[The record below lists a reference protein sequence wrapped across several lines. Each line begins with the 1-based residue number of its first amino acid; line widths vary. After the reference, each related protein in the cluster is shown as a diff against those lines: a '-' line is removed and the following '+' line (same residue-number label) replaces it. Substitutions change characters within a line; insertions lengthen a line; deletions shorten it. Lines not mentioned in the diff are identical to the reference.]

1 MPGKNNYLKILLEI
15 TNKAS
20 QTYAKYQ
27 DYKQNP
33 SVFETKEPQLF
44 MTFKMVDKVIS
55 GTKERIEGFSQDYNT
70 KDYRVDETVYISR
83 EEYYTFLECK
93 SSDSNETIKNNYRRL
108 VKDFH
113 PDVIAG
119 KDLPKP
125 FIEFANKRF
134 KEIHT
139 AYEYIKKERNF

>member
-1 MPGKNNYLKILLEI
+1 MSGKSNYLKIIFEI

-27 DYKQNP
+27 DYKLDP
-33 SVFETKEPQLF
+33 SSFQIKEPNLF
-44 MTFKMVDKVIS
+44 MTFQIVDKLVN
-55 GTKERIEGFSQDYNT
+55 GAKERIESNSTNRDYSNNQ
-70 KDYRVDETVYISR
+70 KNYSSISDDYYSI
-83 EEYYTFLECK
+83 LECK
-93 SSDSNETIKNNYRRL
+93 STDSNEIIKNNYRKL

-113 PDVIAG
+113 PDVISG

-125 FIEFANKRF
+125 FIEFANKKF

>member
-1 MPGKNNYLKILLEI
+1 MSGKNNYLKILFEI

-27 DYKQNP
+27 EYKLEPTSFQN
-33 SVFETKEPQLF
+33 KEPHLYL
-44 MTFKMVDKVIS
+44 TFQIIDKLVS
-55 GTKERIEGFSQDYNT
+55 GAKEKIENATSKDYSINT
-70 KDYRVDETVYISR
+70 KTYTSLR
-83 EEYYTFLECK
+83 EEYYSILECK
-93 SSDSNETIKNNYRRL
+93 ITDSNDVIKSNYRKL

-113 PDVIAG
+113 PDTISG

-125 FIEFANKRF
+125 FIEFANNKF
-134 KEIHT
+134 KEIQT